1 MREVLPV
8 DFSEKLMDLENLEMA
23 KKRDHKIMITDE
35 AIKRVPFI
43 QYKEIPKE
51 EYPIIQMLAKKVLQ
65 LSKEENDS
73 NEVAITY
80 RMGNPKDKREMDQC
94 FGVDFGDDHS
104 ADPMRDSYSYHL
116 ICGSKDCVVIS
127 LHNHPSLSKISL
139 VDVRFFLEHSTIK
152 LLTVITNLGNIYYLV
167 KTKKYDKGKAI
178 DIFNEAVS
186 VNNKAM
192 GLKALQNAS
201 EYFLKHCYKAG
212 IMYEDK

>member
-1 MREVLPV
+1 ME
-8 DFSEKLMDLENLEMA
+8 FSEKMMDLEALEMA

-35 AIKRVPFI
+35 AIEKVPFI
-43 QYKEIPKE
+43 QYKEIPEE

-65 LSKEENDS
+65 LSKDENES

-80 RMGNPKDKREMDQC
+80 SMGNPRNKGEMELC

-116 ICGSKDCVVIS
+116 ICGSKECVVIS

-167 KTKKYDKGKAI
+167 KTKKYDKEKAI

-186 VNNKAM
+186 VNNKAI
-192 GLKALQNAS
+192 GLKALQKAS
-201 EYFLKHCYKAG
+201 EHFLKHCYRAS
-212 IMYEDK
+212 IVYEDR